1 MTCLFGG
8 TAQLQQPSTRLQRR
22 RALRDDAAFAQNILR
37 QEEVGVILLGLRVA
51 EEHRGSS
58 QAGKERILLPTSS
71 QRPQSTNNPCQGQV
85 GGPARSLETWEG
97 TLLQAFLKGSLA
109 RGSALAT
116 LWERG
121 HSSESPICWDMV
133 VSGRLE
139 TPQWR
144 LGWGAAG

>member
-1 MTCLFGG
+1 M
-8 TAQLQQPSTRLQRR
+8 
-22 RALRDDAAFAQNILR
+22 
-37 QEEVGVILLGLRVA
+37 
-51 EEHRGSS
+51 
-58 QAGKERILLPTSS
+58 
-71 QRPQSTNNPCQGQV
+71 

-97 TLLQAFLKGSLA
+97 TLLQAFLKGSLP

-121 HSSESPICWDMV
+121 HSSESPMCWDMV

-144 LGWGAAG
+144 SGGPGWFSQWSMALSILGL